1 MTTTT
6 RILVLAALTAAA
18 GSEARAQTPPQVP
31 PAPPSMGFININV
44 GGQIASRSVGVNEN
58 TPLYGET
65 LTVSTSQSVG
75 SGALF
80 DISGGYRVWRS
91 VSAAIGFSD
100 FSKTSDASGTA
111 SIPNPLVFD
120 RPVTVNVSQSGL
132 HHSERAVHIMASWLF
147 PVTNEFDVTFAVGPS
162 VFSAKQE
169 VISVNVPPGT
179 QSANASVG
187 SESKSGVG
195 AIVQVDGNYMLR
207 RKWGAA
213 WGAGAFMR
221 YAGAKVDL
229 PSVPGMKVG
238 GFQLGVGLRARF

>member
-1 MTTTT
+1 MTITT
-6 RILVLAALTAAA
+6 RILILASLAVAG
-18 GSEARAQTPPQVP
+18 GSEARAQVP
-31 PAPPSMGFININV
+31 AAPPSMGFVNINV
-44 GGQIASRSVGVNEN
+44 GGQAASRSVEVNQ
-58 TPLYGET
+58 TFPLYGET
-65 LTVSTSQSVG
+65 ARVTTSESVG

-80 DISGGYRVWRS
+80 DISGGYRVWRN
-91 VSAAIGFSD
+91 VSAAIGFSN
-100 FSKTSDASGTA
+100 FSKSSDASGAA
-111 SIPNPLVFD
+111 SIPNPLIFGQPAAVSL
-120 RPVTVNVSQSGL
+120 SQSGL

-207 RKWGAA
+207 RKWRAA